1 MPKADVPKTRCEK
14 CDTQFVSEDYLKKH
28 ISKSHSKYSHGKAS
42 PTNPTTPSAF
52 TKTMKQTCEKCDA
65 TFVSEDFLNE
75 HIAKIHAVEKPKPGV
90 DTPDTYNAK

>member
-1 MPKADVPKTRCEK
+1 
-14 CDTQFVSEDYLKKH
+14 
-28 ISKSHSKYSHGKAS
+28 
-42 PTNPTTPSAF
+42 
-52 TKTMKQTCEKCDA
+52 MKQTCEKCDA